1 MEKEKKEKKETK
13 ETKKEKKV
21 AVVKEDK
28 VAKKTVAKK
37 KAGETK
43 ADVKKTTKKVV
54 AKKAP
59 KKADEKVEKKETK
72 KDSKKDKDVLKRTF
86 GITVPNSEI
95 EKSIDEIAEKYSAD
109 MKLSGFRKGK
119 VPAELLKSRYKGAL
133 SEEALNKIV
142 EEYVFK
148 KIEKDKIRIVAQPSI
163 DNVNHKEGKD
173 LTADV
178 TVEVYPEFDLPDLET
193 IEAEVSAEELK
204 IDEYDEKKQIN
215 LVLQS
220 RRRLITI
227 NNRAIKDGDIVLF
240 NIQTKILKTKRMS
253 PRIEESIDMIKDN
266 TYRVKDMYDEL
277 KGKKVGDKLSIE
289 REYPADYKKKKWA
302 GEKVEH
308 IIEITRIQNYFTPE
322 LSENTIKE
330 LGFKDEKTLKEK
342 LKEEYDTH
350 VKRHLDDV
358 KNTKRI
364 EKLIKSVEF
373 PIPESLVLQEID
385 RMKND
390 PQTATEVLDEKTI
403 KEKAIDFVK
412 YSLIYFEVQK
422 KYKIEATSDDI
433 EAELKKMADLYQLP
447 IKEMRKYYSN
457 AKQQAT
463 LKDRI
468 LGDKV
473 AELLQE
479 KIKIKEIK

>member
-1 MEKEKKEKKETK
+1 LKKKETK
-13 ETKKEKKV
+13 Q
-21 AVVKEDK
+21 
-28 VAKKTVAKK
+28 
-37 KAGETK
+37 
-43 ADVKKTTKKVV
+43 
-54 AKKAP
+54 
-59 KKADEKVEKKETK
+59 
-72 KDSKKDKDVLKRTF
+72 DKDVLKRTF
-86 GITVPNSEI
+86 SITVPNAEI
-95 EKSIDEIAEKYSAD
+95 EKGIDEIAEKYSAD

-178 TVEVYPEFDLPDLET
+178 TVEVYPEFDLPDLEA

-220 RRRLITI
+220 RKRLITI
-227 NNRAIKDGDIVLF
+227 NDRAIKDGDIVLF

-253 PRIEESIDMIKDN
+253 PRVEESIDMIKDN
-266 TYRVKDMYDEL
+266 TYLVKDMYDEL

-330 LGFKDEKTLKEK
+330 LGLKDEKTLKEK

-364 EKLIKSVEF
+364 EKLIKSVDF

-390 PQTATEVLDEKTI
+390 PQAATEVLNEKAI

-473 AELLQE
+473 AKLLQE